1 MRAAPSRCSGE
12 RRRRRLSTRAMRTF
26 VSVLVLLAGCGRSD
40 IGEVAQTTPQPV
52 TGCRSTCTSSP
63 SSVATP
69 LSLTAAGRPL
79 HWQTCAGCVRVS
91 YDAALTPSE
100 ALELYAAGKAWKAA
114 AGDSLCLSMDMTAS
128 AALTD
133 SDRQRIFVKH
143 ADPRAD
149 QSSLTSITFD
159 QTTGQMLRVL
169 VEFGADLPVNR
180 QLAAE
185 FGRALGLATGTEG
198 QSAVTPSPM
207 GLTAPGAGDQTT
219 LRAMYGDK
227 PWCSPR

>member
-1 MRAAPSRCSGE
+1 MRS
-12 RRRRRLSTRAMRTF
+12 F
-26 VSVLVLLAGCGRSD
+26 VLVLVVLAGCGRSD
-40 IGEVAQTTPQPV
+40 IGESVQTTPQPV
-52 TGCRSTCTSSP
+52 VSCKSTCTSSP
-63 SSVATP
+63 SGIATP
-69 LSLTAAGRPL
+69 LNLTAGRPL

-100 ALELYAAGKAWKAA
+100 ALELYAAVKAWKVA

-128 AALTD
+128 APLAET
-133 SDRQRIFVKH
+133 DRQRIFVKH

-149 QSSLTSITFD
+149 QSSLTTITFD
-159 QTTGQMLRVL
+159 QATGQMFRVL
-169 VEFGADLPVNR
+169 VEFGESFPVDR

-198 QSAVTPSPM
+198 QSAVTPNPK
-207 GLTAPGAGDQTT
+207 GLTAPGPGDQTS

-227 PWCSPR
+227 PWCGPR